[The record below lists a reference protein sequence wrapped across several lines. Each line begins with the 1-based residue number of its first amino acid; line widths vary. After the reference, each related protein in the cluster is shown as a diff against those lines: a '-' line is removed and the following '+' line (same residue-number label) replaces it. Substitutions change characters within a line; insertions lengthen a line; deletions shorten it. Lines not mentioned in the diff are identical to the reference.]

1 MPEMNG
7 FEATRKIREYEAGKK
22 HTPIIALTAD
32 AFKDDRDKCLS
43 EGMDFYLTK
52 PFRYEDIV
60 NVIQRFAPK
69 KSEPQTGKLSAD
81 LEINQDEELQ
91 VFNRD
96 GFLNRV
102 GGNTELYDG
111 LASMFLEEFPKQ
123 LSLLF
128 PLIEKKDLNEIYLRS
143 HCMKGMSLTIGAEV
157 LADFAKKIE
166 VIAHNSGSIEEINLL
181 YASLEHAFRDFCREA
196 GK

>member
-1 MPEMNG
+1 M
-7 FEATRKIREYEAGKK
+7 
-22 HTPIIALTAD
+22 
-32 AFKDDRDKCLS
+32 
-43 EGMDFYLTK
+43 
-52 PFRYEDIV
+52 
-60 NVIQRFAPK
+60 
-69 KSEPQTGKLSAD
+69 
-81 LEINQDEELQ
+81 NQDEELQ

-143 HCMKGMSLTIGAEV
+143 HCMKGMSLTMGADV
-157 LADFAKKIE
+157 LADFAKRIE
-166 VIAHNSGSIEEINLL
+166 EISSQNGSIEEIELL
-181 YASLEHAFRDFCREA
+181 SAYLEPAFREFCEEA
-196 GK
+196 GKYGTSDYEDKTA